1 MDSIYMM
8 LQCILNKADPEGI
21 FRYAGIIDVP
31 VEYLAG
37 HNLDG
42 KESEQRIPVDVVATA
57 NNENIIIRY
66 DVNLGPIVFR
76 EIRNEVSNIYN
87 KLFDERKT
95 ETDIDI
101 DEFQTILI
109 KRVEDELGDKLTK
122 YNKVYNVDREFLV
135 DAVRKGVT
143 RLDLGPI
150 ADINY
155 RFDNQYKQ
163 NEFKMI
169 QIEDDDAVMFYILS
183 TIIEGEQVIKGMT
196 VHESI
201 ADFEADKQAS

>member
-8 LQCILNKADPEGI
+8 LQCIRNKAGPEGK
-21 FRYAGIIDVP
+21 FKYAGIIDIP
-31 VEYLAG
+31 LEYLAG

-42 KESEQRIPVDVVATA
+42 KKSEQKVPVDVVATV
-57 NNENIIIRY
+57 NNENIIIQY

-76 EIRNEVSNIYN
+76 EIRTEVSNIYN
-87 KLFDERKT
+87 ELFDERKT
-95 ETDIDI
+95 EKDIEI
-101 DEFQTILI
+101 DEFQTTLI

-122 YNKVYNVDREFLV
+122 YNEVYNVDREFLV

-201 ADFEADKQAS
+201 SDFEKKRTGS